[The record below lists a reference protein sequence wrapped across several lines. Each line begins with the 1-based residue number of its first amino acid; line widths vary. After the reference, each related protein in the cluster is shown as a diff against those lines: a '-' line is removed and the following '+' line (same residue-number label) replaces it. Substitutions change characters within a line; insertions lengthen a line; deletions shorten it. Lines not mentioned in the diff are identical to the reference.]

1 MTYTEFMAL
10 AFFLAGAIFG
20 QLVLGLFLAGVF
32 LTDLEMVFINI
43 IGLMDGPKAALARGL
58 HSIMTSL
65 IFSSMY
71 IHIMKPLILNMSWA
85 KSNSVWAV
93 GWIVLAIIIIV
104 AFLGYVLPLTQISYW
119 GLIVFVKIINS
130 IPYIGSPIAKMLL
143 GGEFISGLTFSR
155 VATLHIALPFILL
168 LLVLFHM
175 VMLHWNNSSDPLGF
189 GGGQKT
195 GQLFFH
201 WFGLRDMAGA
211 IFIFTLS
218 EFILLVFISI
228 IAHEESFQYYSPL
241 ATPEKILPEWFFLPL
256 FGIIKSISNQ
266 AFALLASAAA
276 ALNLVLCFFGR
287 RLESKTYAFWWGCFV
302 VLCWVGFGFWGGVV
316 VLVWPLQPVLRAQL
330 LALLC
335 FLCL

>member
-1 MTYTEFMAL
+1 MPIRHIIEGPITFVEQE
-10 AFFLAGAIFG
+10 AG
-20 QLVLGLFLAGVF
+20 
-32 LTDLEMVFINI
+32 
-43 IGLMDGPKAALARGL
+43 PLARGL

-195 GQLFFH
+195 GQL
-201 WFGLRDMAGA
+201 
-211 IFIFTLS
+211 
-218 EFILLVFISI
+218 
-228 IAHEESFQYYSPL
+228 
-241 ATPEKILPEWFFLPL
+241 LPL
-256 FGIIKSISNQ
+256 IWPPRHGRGPFHFQLDRNNSAPLHFYSISWR
-266 AFALLASAAA
+266 
-276 ALNLVLCFFGR
+276 VL
-287 RLESKTYAFWWGCFV
+287 SV
-302 VLCWVGFGFWGGVV
+302 
-316 VLVWPLQPVLRAQL
+316 LQPFGHAWKNIARVVFPSSLWNY
-330 LALLC
+330 
-335 FLCL
+335 